1 MLKKSFDEC
10 YCTLIHDIATL
21 DDIADFV
28 ESHDGKLGNYEGT
41 MFCPECRSA
50 ELSYVHKTSK
60 KRAFLRRKSS
70 SRHLPYCSYIHEY
83 SSIQFSKEYYESLT
97 DGQIQDKMASMMR
110 LLLRDP
116 LVNREITTQATNNVE
131 VDNPLLLK
139 KEKNGQ
145 QIRRSLRRKK
155 LSTWLGEEIA
165 GDLYLFY
172 GEVKLKVQRI
182 EKTNEAGESYFYCF
196 LDIFC
201 ENKNREWKK
210 KTQIYRGATE
220 DSIDENQIY
229 HFVAV
234 GKLDFSNGF
243 PKVELSNKQ
252 SLLFKVV
259 E

>member
-1 MLKKSFDEC
+1 MSRKSFDEC
-10 YCTLIHDIATL
+10 YCTSMNDIATL
-21 DDIADFV
+21 DYIVDFV
-28 ESHDGKLGNYEGT
+28 ESHDGKLGNYEGS

-70 SRHLPYCSYIHEY
+70 SRHLPCCSYIHEY
-83 SSIQFSKEYYESLT
+83 SSLKFSKEYYESLT
-97 DGQIQDKMASMMR
+97 HEQIQDKMASMMR
-110 LLLRDP
+110 SLLRDP
-116 LVNREITTQATNNVE
+116 LVNREIVTQANNYVE
-131 VDNPLLLK
+131 VDNPLIIE
-139 KEKNGQ
+139 KERNGQ

-155 LSTWLGEEIA
+155 LSTWLNEEIV
-165 GDLYLFY
+165 GELYLFY
-172 GEVKLKVQRI
+172 GDVKLKVRRI
-182 EKTNEAGESYFYCF
+182 EKISKAGDSYFYCF

-210 KTQIYRGATE
+210 KTRIYRGTIE

-234 GKLDFSNGF
+234 GSLGFSNGF
-243 PKVELSNKQ
+243 PILELSNKQ